1 VDGAVTLRLSNSL
14 IEEIRREGEQAY
26 PSECCGILAGRTGN
40 VKEVLRLVP
49 ALNRRTDD
57 PHRYL
62 ISPDDLRLIEARL
75 RSSGQ
80 EVLGFYHS
88 HPDHPAMPSA
98 FDTEQAWP
106 WYSYIIVGVDRGRA
120 AELAS
125 WVLADDRSVMHPES
139 IEVLNEV

>member
-1 VDGAVTLRLSNSL
+1 M
-14 IEEIRREGEQAY
+14 
-26 PSECCGILAGRTGN
+26 
-40 VKEVLRLVP
+40 
-49 ALNRRTDD
+49 NRRTDD

-80 EVLGFYHS
+80 EVMGFYHS
-88 HPDHPAMPSA
+88 HPDHPATPSA

>member
-1 VDGAVTLRLSNSL
+1 MTLRLSNSV

-26 PSECCGILAGRTGN
+26 PGECCGILAGRTGN

-88 HPDHPAMPSA
+88 HPDHPAAPSA

-106 WYSYIIVGVDRGRA
+106 WYSYIIVGVNRGRA

-125 WVLADDRSVMHPES
+125 WVLVDDRSGMHPES

>member
-1 VDGAVTLRLSNSL
+1 MTLRLSNSVV
-14 IEEIRREGEQAY
+14 EEIRREGEQAY
-26 PSECCGILAGRTGN
+26 PGECCGILAGRTGN

-80 EVLGFYHS
+80 EILGFYHS
-88 HPDHPAMPSA
+88 HPDHPATPSA

-125 WVLADDRSVMHPES
+125 WVLVDDRSVMHPES

>member
-1 VDGAVTLRLSNSL
+1 MTLRLSNSV

-26 PSECCGILAGRTGN
+26 PGECCGILAGRTGN

-62 ISPDDLRLIEARL
+62 ISPDDLRLIEARS

-80 EVLGFYHS
+80 EILGFYHS
-88 HPDHPAMPSA
+88 HPDHPATPSA

>member
-1 VDGAVTLRLSNSL
+1 V

-26 PSECCGILAGRTGN
+26 PGECCGILAGRTGN

-88 HPDHPAMPSA
+88 HPDHPAAPSA

-106 WYSYIIVGVDRGRA
+106 WYSYIIVGVNRGRA

-125 WVLADDRSVMHPES
+125 WVLVDDRSGMHPES

>member
-1 VDGAVTLRLSNSL
+1 VTLRLSNSV

-26 PSECCGILAGRTGN
+26 PGECCGILAGRTGN

-88 HPDHPAMPSA
+88 HPDHPAAPSA

-106 WYSYIIVGVDRGRA
+106 WYSYIIVGVNRGRA

-125 WVLADDRSVMHPES
+125 WVLVDDRSGMHPES

>member
-1 VDGAVTLRLSNSL
+1 VV
-14 IEEIRREGEQAY
+14 EEIRREGEQAY
-26 PSECCGILAGRTGN
+26 PGECCGILAGRTGN

-88 HPDHPAMPSA
+88 HPDHPAAPSA

-106 WYSYIIVGVDRGRA
+106 WYSYIIVGVNRGRA

-125 WVLADDRSVMHPES
+125 WVLVDDRSGMHPES

>member
-1 VDGAVTLRLSNSL
+1 V

-26 PSECCGILAGRTGN
+26 PGECCGILAGRTGN

-88 HPDHPAMPSA
+88 HPDHPATPSA

-106 WYSYIIVGVDRGRA
+106 WYSYIIVGVNRGRA

-125 WVLADDRSVMHPES
+125 WVLVDDRSVMHPES

>member
-1 VDGAVTLRLSNSL
+1 MTLRLSNAV

-26 PSECCGILAGRTGN
+26 PGECCGILAGRTGN

-88 HPDHPAMPSA
+88 HPDHPATPSA

-125 WVLADDRSVMHPES
+125 WVLVDDRSVMHPES

>member
-1 VDGAVTLRLSNSL
+1 MTLRLSNAV

-26 PSECCGILAGRTGN
+26 PGECCGILAGRTGN

-88 HPDHPAMPSA
+88 HPDHSATPSA